1 MISSVLPNEAGYVD
15 VREGGHQ
22 VLTVEAIH
30 DAAVS
35 WDGAGK
41 VLQGGIASLA
51 CVQVNVVVCH
61 SLKRHEM
68 LFFKLNTSF
77 LMALQTSLSCSAVLN
92 NLSQQRAVLNEVLT
106 KQ

>member
-1 MISSVLPNEAGYVD
+1 MTSSVLPNEAGYVD

-41 VLQGGIASLA
+41 VLQAEQSRAALHHRF
-51 CVQVNVVVCH
+51 VC
-61 SLKRHEM
+61 R
-68 LFFKLNTSF
+68 
-77 LMALQTSLSCSAVLN
+77 
-92 NLSQQRAVLNEVLT
+92 
-106 KQ
+106 